1 MDNRL
6 EKALEFSNY
15 VTTLSNQKR
24 VLQEQYKQNLIYFF
38 NGCQFTIDKELINYT
53 YMLIQTDNINNVVFI
68 DDNEIPIVIEDVT
81 KFLEDIKNIFLEE
94 SKNYYNSYSKL
105 KNNRTIAK
113 LVDYD

>member
-1 MDNRL
+1 MDSRL

-53 YMLIQTDNINNVVFI
+53 YMLIQTDNTNNVVFV

-81 KFLEDIKNIFLEE
+81 EFLEDIKNIYLEE

-105 KNNRTIAK
+105 KKSRTISK

>member
-1 MDNRL
+1 MDSRL

-53 YMLIQTDNINNVVFI
+53 YMLIQTDNTNNVVFV

-81 KFLEDIKNIFLEE
+81 EFLEDIKNIYLEE
-94 SKNYYNSYSKL
+94 SNNYYNSYSKL
-105 KNNRTIAK
+105 KKSRTISK

>member
-1 MDNRL
+1 MDSRL